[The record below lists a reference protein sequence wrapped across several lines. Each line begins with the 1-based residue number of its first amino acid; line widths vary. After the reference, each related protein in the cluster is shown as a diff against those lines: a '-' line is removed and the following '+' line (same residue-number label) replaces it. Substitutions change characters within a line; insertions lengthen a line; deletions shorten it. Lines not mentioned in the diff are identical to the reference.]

1 LRSFLSL
8 GFRPFFLAMA
18 LWAVAAMALF
28 TFGAHGDIVLS
39 SHFGLYAWHAHEM
52 QFGFVGAAV
61 AGFLLTAVP
70 NWTGRPALRGRW
82 LLAVLVLWFAGRA
95 AMLWSADIGAV
106 PAALI
111 DTAFWLVLAVFI
123 LVAVT
128 GARNL
133 RNIPVAIAVLA
144 MAAAVAGNHLAQ
156 AGISPHRGPLIFGV
170 AVMVMLI
177 SLIGGRIVPNF
188 TRNWLAQREADR
200 LPAAFGLFDRVVLA
214 LSLAV
219 MAAWVAGIDR
229 AGLAGA
235 CLATG
240 LLHIARLARWRPQAT
255 LAEPLVWVMH
265 LGYAWV
271 AAGFLML
278 GLSMLSPAVPE
289 SAAIHAWTAGAM
301 GTMILAIS
309 TRATLGH
316 TGRALTAGPGTA
328 LIYALVSLAALTRVA
343 APVLPD
349 RFILLIASASSFW
362 IAAFALFLV
371 LYGPALL
378 GPRADES
385 PPA

>member
-1 LRSFLSL
+1 
-8 GFRPFFLAMA
+8 MA